1 MSHRFTLEPAEAIV
15 EQWVAGIPGK
25 SGRRVNWGGTLFL
38 TDRRLIWE
46 VTRLMSRKGVFRL
59 TPDGL
64 VLRGLDAAVGAVLG
78 DRSGIILPLDEITDV
93 RPDDVRG
100 SILRI
105 DTTEG
110 SLRLLTT
117 ASKWGYNK
125 KSDGMV
131 RDAAVARI
139 RAARGIP
146 V

>member
-1 MSHRFTLEPAEAIV
+1 MSHRFEIEPGETIA

-25 SGRRVNWGGTLFL
+25 SGKKVNWGGTLFL

-46 VTRLMSRKGVFRL
+46 VTRLMGRKGVFRL

-64 VLRGLDAAVGAVLG
+64 VLRGLDAAVRAVLG
-78 DRSGIILPLDEITDV
+78 DRSGIVVPLGEITDV

-100 SILRI
+100 SILHV

-117 ASKWGYNK
+117 ASKWGYNERN
-125 KSDGMV
+125 DGVV
-131 RDAAVARI
+131 RDSAVARI

-146 V
+146 G